1 MNFANKEQIKI
12 VYIGTPLI
20 SAKVLERLIENHYQI
35 IALITNE
42 DRPVGRKKELIPT
55 PCKQVALNNNIKVY
69 QPHKIK
75 EDYSFLKDLDFD
87 VLLTMAYGQIV
98 PKAVLDFPKY
108 GALNLHGSILP
119 KYRGAAPIQRA
130 IMDGESKT
138 GITLMQMVE
147 KMDAGDIFA
156 TKEISIEENDNYST
170 LSDKLSTLAFEVAD
184 ENLLPYVNGLLK
196 GKKQDENLVTF
207 ASKIKSED
215 EHIPLS
221 NLTAIEFCNYVR
233 GLSFTP
239 GAYLFLDNLKFKIY
253 SCQYVSNKTNG
264 KVGFLLIEKKNVYL
278 CLKDGMVRLDKVQL
292 QGKKEMDA
300 SSFANGYRDL
310 SSKVLS

>member
-1 MNFANKEQIKI
+1 M
-12 VYIGTPLI
+12 GTPLL
-20 SAKVLERLIENHYQI
+20 SGKVLEKLITNGYQI

-42 DRPVGRKKELIPT
+42 DRPIGRKKELMPT
-55 PCKQVALNNNIKVY
+55 PCKQVALKHNIKVY

-87 VLLTMAYGQIV
+87 LLLTLAYGQIV
-98 PKAVLDFPKY
+98 PKAVLDLPKC

-130 IMDGESKT
+130 IMDGETKT
-138 GITLMQMVE
+138 GVTLMKMVE

-156 TKEISIEENDNYST
+156 KKEIIIEESDNYSS
-170 LSDKLSTLAFEVAD
+170 LCDKLSTLAFEVAD

-196 GKKQDENLVTF
+196 GEKQDESLVTF
-207 ASKIKSED
+207 ANKIKSED

-221 NLTAIEFCNYVR
+221 RLNIKEFCNYVR
-233 GLSFTP
+233 ALSFTP
-239 GAYLFLDNLKFKIY
+239 GAYLLLDNLKFKIY
-253 SCQYVSNKTNG
+253 SCQILSRQIKG
-264 KVGFLLIEKKNVYL
+264 KPGSIIIDKKDVCL
-278 CLKDGMVRLDKVQL
+278 CLKDGIVKLNKVQL

-300 SSFANGYRDL
+300 YSFANGYRDL
-310 SSKVLS
+310 SLKVLS